1 MPRHDGGARRAR
13 AAGNK
18 CLLRIDGPFL
28 LHAGNIPALQFSRG
42 HSLESNMRASDLVS
56 NLSSELGS
64 TMGFLDN
71 LQSYTQRASEIAG
84 SVTRQTA
91 LRGKIADT
99 QSKRREY
106 AAQLGEKLYE
116 LTKDD
121 PSLRSGQE
129 DLYDAIAACDAQCED
144 YEKEL
149 ASIEAEAAKQ
159 HTAFKAWAAQSG
171 KDWICPKC
179 GETVSGDDRYCM
191 NCGYSLP
198 LAPVAAQAAPEPET
212 VVCPK
217 CGEANARGAK
227 FCMNCG
233 APLGQ

>member
-1 MPRHDGGARRAR
+1 
-13 AAGNK
+13 
-18 CLLRIDGPFL
+18 
-28 LHAGNIPALQFSRG
+28 
-42 HSLESNMRASDLVS
+42 MRASDLVS